1 MGGTF
6 EIPGTGITLN
16 FADSGED
23 EQSFIEDDAFSFS
36 STAPTLSNSSVLKA
50 VESLISFNS
59 EFEIVHIVG
68 TSGKTLWAALAEQ
81 GKEFLETY
89 KKPCI
94 FLCEGREC
102 GDKESIDEYLT
113 SMKAERKGI
122 NSMFIAVVL
131 SYGLYTRKDLR
142 TQKINLAGV
151 VSGLL
156 GQAKESLSIG
166 CVKEFPISSSKL
178 QKLFPEGIAE
188 YTKELDELGYITLRQ
203 YTGKEDFYVTNA
215 NVLACRRK
223 RFPICRKCPGTQ
235 SYREGSEQKATDNIQ
250 AEIDPDNIE
259 ASIKPFEAD
268 LGIAIDNC
276 IKDKIISSDQSRSK
290 RKM

>member
-1 MGGTF
+1 
-6 EIPGTGITLN
+6 
-16 FADSGED
+16 
-23 EQSFIEDDAFSFS
+23 
-36 STAPTLSNSSVLKA
+36 
-50 VESLISFNS
+50 
-59 EFEIVHIVG
+59 
-68 TSGKTLWAALAEQ
+68 
-81 GKEFLETY
+81 
-89 KKPCI
+89 
-94 FLCEGREC
+94 
-102 GDKESIDEYLT
+102 
-113 SMKAERKGI
+113 MKAERKGI

-215 NVLACRRK
+215 NVLAADGSDFPYVENVRVLNRIVREVSK
-223 RFPICRKCPGTQ
+223 RQ
-235 SYREGSEQKATDNIQ
+235 Q
-250 AEIDPDNIE
+250 
-259 ASIKPFEAD
+259 
-268 LGIAIDNC
+268 
-276 IKDKIISSDQSRSK
+276 IISSRRSIRIMSRRVSNRLRQILELQLIIASKIRSSVPDQSRSK